1 MLFFIQTTYFTP
13 INLKKYGFKEI
24 DENTLILEKDNSIW
38 KSIYLYDLGWGK
50 ERGYYRE
57 PMPPKEAL
65 FEMAFPD
72 TFQNNGDGNFNY
84 WGSLSVLIDNHCDYL
99 LERISKEIET
109 SCEFVNKHMKAMK
122 YLNTEL
128 NVSDDIIRRLSDK
141 SLAKNCIIWKL
152 MKEKYRIIL

>member
-57 PMPPKEAL
+57 PMPLKEAL

-84 WGSLSVLIDNHCDYL
+84 WGSLSVLILPSDNGMIIKSAIYTAGT
-99 LERISKEIET
+99 RYANTFSVIS
-109 SCEFVNKHMKAMK
+109 FA
-122 YLNTEL
+122 
-128 NVSDDIIRRLSDK
+128 LSDFD
-141 SLAKNCIIWKL
+141 LIIA
-152 MKEKYRIIL
+152 